1 VLFSEGEARGLSGP
15 FRLLL
20 PLFIAIVALAGVFR
34 LLPKAPRRRLRRSV
48 ILFGIYVVLLAAL
61 QVLAMVDAWP
71 VLLSGGLVAVETLEI
86 LLIINLCALT
96 LFDLLLHAVQWD
108 YPDILH
114 DLTVGAAYLVAL
126 GWLLHRAGVNFTSI
140 VATSAVVTAVIG
152 LSLQA
157 TLGNVVGGI
166 ALQLDNSIEEGD
178 WVELENKVQ
187 GQVKQIRWRH
197 TVIETRDWDTLI
209 VPNSQLL
216 AQAFKVLGKRAG
228 EPAPHRMLVHFSV
241 DFRFPPARVVQVVND
256 AIQSAPIP
264 NVAAEPK
271 PHCVCY
277 DLAKEHKDSFA
288 YYAVRYWL
296 TNLAVDDPT
305 SSLVRDR
312 IYTALRRAQMPLAL
326 PAATL
331 FISQDDSDH
340 AARKRSREIAF
351 RIEALAS
358 TVLFA
363 KLSEEERTRLAERA
377 RPAPFSAGEVI
388 TRQGAAAHWLYVLT
402 KGEAEVRIAGSDGD
416 ERKVAEIKAPGF
428 FGEMALMTGA
438 AREATVVARTDVE
451 CLRVD
456 KDDFRDILE
465 RRPEI
470 AHEISTVL
478 AQRRVELVAVRDH
491 LDADAKKRKMV
502 TERGRILESIRDFFG
517 LNGGP

>member
-1 VLFSEGEARGLSGP
+1 LNGP

-20 PLFIAIVALAGVFR
+20 PLFIAIVVLATLFR
-34 LLPKAPRRRLRRSV
+34 LAPKAPRKRLRRSV
-48 ILFGIYVVLLAAL
+48 ILLGVYTALIAAE
-61 QVLAMVDAWP
+61 QVL
-71 VLLSGGLVAVETLEI
+71 VLAGVATAFSSGLAVAIHTLEI
-86 LLIINLCALT
+86 LLLINLSALA
-96 LFDLLLHAVQWD
+96 LFDLVLYLVRWD
-108 YPDILH
+108 YPDILC
-114 DLTVGAAYLVAL
+114 DLTVGAAYLIAGIWV
-126 GWLLHRAGVNFTSI
+126 LHRSGVDFTSI

-157 TLGNVVGGI
+157 TLGNVVGGV
-166 ALQLDNSIEEGD
+166 ALQLDDSIEEGD
-178 WVELENKVQ
+178 WIELENKLQ

-197 TVIETRDWDTLI
+197 TVLETRDHDTLI

-216 AQAFKVLGKRAG
+216 AQSIKVLGKRG
-228 EPAPHRMLVHFSV
+228 GIPSPHRVWVYFSV
-241 DFRFPPARVVQVVND
+241 DFRFPPGQVVQVVND
-256 AIQSAPIP
+256 ALQSAPIP
-264 NVAAEPK
+264 NVVLEPK

-277 DLAKEHKDSFA
+277 DLAKENRDSFA

-296 TNLAVDDPT
+296 TDLSIDDAT

-331 FISQDDSDH
+331 FISQDDPDR

-351 RIEALAS
+351 RVEALES
-358 TVLFA
+358 TVLFSR
-363 KLSEEERTRLAERA
+363 LSEEERIRLAEGV
-377 RPAPFSAGEVI
+377 RPAPFSAGEII
-388 TRQGAAAHWLYVLT
+388 TRQGAAAHWLYILT
-402 KGEAEVRIAGSDGD
+402 KGEAEVRIAGPDGD
-416 ERKVAEIKAPGF
+416 ERKVAEIKAPSF

-456 KDDFRDILE
+456 KDDFKEILA

-470 AHEISTVL
+470 AQEMSTVL

-491 LDADAKKRKMV
+491 LDAEAKKRKMV

-517 LNGGP
+517 LNGGA

>member
-1 VLFSEGEARGLSGP
+1 LNGTLRLVIPLFVAIIALAAL
-15 FRLLL
+15 FRL
-20 PLFIAIVALAGVFR
+20 V
-34 LLPKAPRRRLRRSV
+34 PKAPRRRLRRSV
-48 ILFGIYVVLLAAL
+48 ILFGLYVVLLVILKAL
-61 QVLAMVDAWP
+61 ALAGAWSA
-71 VLLSGGLVAVETLEI
+71 LSTGFGVAVETLEI
-86 LLIINLCALT
+86 LLIINLSALL
-96 LFDLLLHAVQWD
+96 LFDLLLHAIGWD

-114 DLTVGAAYLVAL
+114 DLTVGAAYAVAF
-126 GWLLHRAGVNFTSI
+126 GWLLHRSGVDFTSI

-178 WVELENKVQ
+178 WIELESKVQ

-216 AQAFKVLGKRAG
+216 AQPFKVLGKRDG
-228 EPAPHRMLVHFSV
+228 EPAPHRMWVYFSV
-241 DFRFPPARVVQVVND
+241 DFRFPPAQVVQIVND
-256 AIQSAPIP
+256 ALQWATIP

-271 PHCVCY
+271 PHCICY

-331 FISQDDSDH
+331 FISQDDPDH
-340 AARKRSREIAF
+340 AARKRNREIAF
-351 RIEALAS
+351 RVEALEN

-363 KLSEEERTRLAERA
+363 KLSAEEKARLAEGM

-388 TRQGAAAHWLYVLT
+388 TRQGAAAHWLYILT
-402 KGEAEVRIAGSDGD
+402 KGSAEVKFAGSDGT
-416 ERKVAEIKAPGF
+416 ESKVADIGAPSF

-438 AREATVVARTDVE
+438 AREATVVAKTDVE

-456 KDDFRDILE
+456 KDDFKDIVS

-470 AHEISTVL
+470 AQEISTVL

>member
-1 VLFSEGEARGLSGP
+1 LIGP
-15 FRLLL
+15 FRLSI
-20 PLFIAIVALAGVFR
+20 PLFVAIVVLATLFR

-48 ILFGIYVVLLAAL
+48 ILFVLYSVLLVVVQAL
-61 QVLAMVDAWP
+61 TFVGAWSA
-71 VLLSGGLVAVETLEI
+71 LTSGGTIALETLEV
-86 LLIINLCALT
+86 LLIINLSALT
-96 LFDLLLHAVQWD
+96 LFDLLLHAVGWD

-114 DLTVGAAYLVAL
+114 DLTVGAAYAVAF
-126 GWLLHRAGVNFTSI
+126 GWLLHRSGVDFTSI

-178 WVELENKVQ
+178 WIELENKVQ

-197 TVIETRDWDTLI
+197 TLIETRDWDTLI
-209 VPNSQLL
+209 VPNSMLL
-216 AQAFKVLGKRAG
+216 AQTFKVLGKRGG
-228 EPAPHRMLVHFSV
+228 EAAPHRMWVYFSV
-241 DFRFPPARVVQVVND
+241 DFRFPPAQVVQVVND
-256 AIQSAPIP
+256 ALQSAPIA
-264 NVAAEPK
+264 NVAGEPK
-271 PHCVCY
+271 PHCICY

-340 AARKRSREIAF
+340 AARKRGREIAF
-351 RIEALAS
+351 RVEALEN

-363 KLSEEERTRLAERA
+363 RLSAEEKAKLAEGV

-388 TRQGAAAHWLYVLT
+388 TRQGATAHWLYILT
-402 KGEAEVRIAGSDGD
+402 KGEAEVRIAGSDGVD
-416 ERKVAEIKAPGF
+416 TKVAEIKAPSF

-438 AREATVVARTDVE
+438 PREATVIAKTDVE

-456 KDDFRDILE
+456 KDDFRDILA

-470 AHEISTVL
+470 AQEISTVL